1 MMTAKAI
8 STLLFLLFFFFL
20 AYSLSLAKD
29 KGPDPRQF
37 LIHQQVLGRIQMD
50 TSTYN
55 IHHPELIK
63 EKFAEII
70 ALNVSGNTAR
80 RGKKRESCG

>member
-1 MMTAKAI
+1 
-8 STLLFLLFFFFL
+8 
-20 AYSLSLAKD
+20 
-29 KGPDPRQF
+29 
-37 LIHQQVLGRIQMD
+37 MD

-80 RGKKRESCG
+80 RGKKKGKLWINQGEWKTLWMRGTTSPPPNTQALCTTLKKGEKNTS